1 MSNEKTRRVIIK
13 RMAALAAIGYV
24 APKVVTI
31 RDAAAK
37 KKKKAPPS
45 SPTVSP

>member
-1 MSNEKTRRVIIK
+1 MSNKHTRRTIIK
-13 RMAALAAIGYV
+13 RMAALAALGYV
-24 APKVVTI
+24 APQIVTI

-45 SPTVSP
+45 QPPSN

>member
-1 MSNEKTRRVIIK
+1 MSNEKTRRAILK
-13 RMAALAAIGYV
+13 RMAALAAVGYV

-37 KKKKAPPS
+37 KKKKKAPPS
-45 SPTVSP
+45 SPTVR